1 MPQVNNLEEFSNQ
14 IEYLLEKYQ
23 ADPEL
28 SKKSLKHQQ
37 NLEKLLDKTNKLLE
51 GDDTVEIDQFD
62 NLLKLTQNSYKQ
74 MRENNKT
81 DKEFQKKFEK
91 KFGGDVGAGSLNKRV
106 FDKMSMTLSDLS
118 EGVKTL
124 NRNAAKDVGDTALT
138 FAGGPLAKMATEMFD
153 FRGAASALGRGR
165 GDQKSVRGMMHAG
178 SPNVPKEG
186 SYYLDEGERVVSR
199 KDNDV
204 LARFAEKGLKD
215 GIKVNQDKEK
225 STTNIQTKNF
235 YDEKIF
241 NNTYNTQ
248 EHLKSLKEQH
258 KDAGLRVISEYAS
271 PQYASSIA
279 DEFSKRQREDGV
291 KLDSMGSK
299 YRSSFEDSFKKGS
312 EPRRTQ
318 AMRQHREV
326 IDNSRLL
333 RETVEKSNKELE
345 AGIFL
350 SAKLQYQRFMRNP
363 FFHSGRLLFK
373 TMLSPM
379 KWIGGILWRFL
390 FGKRMTIQEK
400 QLRALEEQTQL
411 LQTGQIGERSKA
423 ERGGM
428 IGSLARAFD
437 LDKILPKSMFG
448 GRDFMKGGKRV
459 EGEEGQRQTQG
470 IPSAFI
476 QTAKEKFDR
485 LKDSFTQSKD
495 DGVEK
500 DQLEYLKLV
509 SNNQKETNEK
519 IGDQKKSQDD
529 LVTLTQK
536 QYDQESKRSGVSEKP
551 EKPDTKT
558 VGAKTSYAGPLSGM
572 WQGIKRTFSG
582 PKRENHQRDYYK
594 GGSDRQEDRNEF
606 LEKSNEYL
614 RKIYEYFS
622 DDSSSGGG
630 GRRSGLLG
638 MIGGGAAL
646 MAAAKP
652 IGIAALAALIPAIV
666 DSITGSD
673 TRGELREMASN
684 VWGRV
689 SDAYSDLMNGEF
701 LSAIGNLA
709 AIPREITK
717 SVAKMV
723 WDVVSST
730 FDKFII
736 GPTKDALGRLG
747 EWAGEKL
754 KGAGHAIVD
763 AFRNMINSSVDSI
776 NSLLPKWAE
785 IPTIPEPDRSSDDSN
800 KSRFDSRREGDVGVL
815 PSMTGGVHEVRQH
828 RQQEALDGLRREI
841 SHFSRGIAGMN
852 AEQLAQRQQN
862 ERIERALIMSPQ
874 NAQTVINRRDQS
886 ITMPKAKEI
895 ADELGYTL
903 GPSLTSNQQQEIR
916 ETQRQRAEVP
926 SPSRENIDD
935 LLTYIIVNQ
944 F

>member
-165 GDQKSVRGMMHAG
+165 GDQKAVRGMMHAG

-215 GIKVNQDKEK
+215 GIKVKIDKEQPVEHRSFTNS
-225 STTNIQTKNF
+225 STSNDNRETKNFSTSHFSTSNDNRRTDTDSREIKNF

-271 PQYASSIA
+271 PQYASTIA

-379 KWIGGILWRFL
+379 KWIGGMLMRFL

-400 QLRALEEQTQL
+400 QLRAIKEQTQL
-411 LQTGQIGERSKA
+411 LQTGKIKQRSFS
-423 ERGGM
+423 ERGGLRGM
-428 IGSLARAFD
+428 LLRAVGDNFLTKDITSGSNDWREGRQREKDKETDTRGIIKKIFD
-437 LDKILPKSMFG
+437 SAIN
-448 GRDFMKGGKRV
+448 
-459 EGEEGQRQTQG
+459 QG
-470 IPSAFI
+470 DEIAESFKHD
-476 QTAKEKFDR
+476 KEKTSTDDDK
-485 LKDSFTQSKD
+485 LKQSPKD
-495 DGVEK
+495 DKRNLQTISQSRFNREQMAFGNK
-500 DQLEYLKLV
+500 RKPTFSGPMRQ
-509 SNNQKETNEK
+509 NNQKEYYKDAPEK
-519 IGDQKKSQDD
+519 KEEQLTFLEEIKLILKDIYEEFSDSVSQRTGGQGFMSRLKTSITAGLSAAAGAIGGAIAKSLSMRNMGRAARGAA
-529 LVTLTQK
+529 LVGTPLAAALAFQEQSERSVEEIQARGGFLASSVRDFADTLTF
-536 QYDQESKRSGVSEKP
+536 GVSE
-551 EKPDTKT
+551 T
-558 VGAKTSYAGPLSGM
+558 
-572 WQGIKRTFSG
+572 
-582 PKRENHQRDYYK
+582 
-594 GGSDRQEDRNEF
+594 
-606 LEKSNEYL
+606 
-614 RKIYEYFS
+614 
-622 DDSSSGGG
+622 
-630 GRRSGLLG
+630 
-638 MIGGGAAL
+638 
-646 MAAAKP
+646 
-652 IGIAALAALIPAIV
+652 
-666 DSITGSD
+666 
-673 TRGELREMASN
+673 
-684 VWGRV
+684 
-689 SDAYSDLMNGEF
+689 
-701 LSAIGNLA
+701 
-709 AIPREITK
+709 
-717 SVAKMV
+717 
-723 WDVVSST
+723 
-730 FDKFII
+730 
-736 GPTKDALGRLG
+736 
-747 EWAGEKL
+747 
-754 KGAGHAIVD
+754 
-763 AFRNMINSSVDSI
+763 
-776 NSLLPKWAE
+776 
-785 IPTIPEPDRSSDDSN
+785 
-800 KSRFDSRREGDVGVL
+800 
-815 PSMTGGVHEVRQH
+815 
-828 RQQEALDGLRREI
+828 
-841 SHFSRGIAGMN
+841 
-852 AEQLAQRQQN
+852 LAQRLQDSELAKSAFDNFIGPAIDSVISIWNEDARKRVMSGDNIRQKDDERDGIRERGGQERATSRVVQRPGAPTPSPSLTPNETPDELRRWFRHVDEGTQDDFVSDRAFEKRSQENNKLINSITKLNNSIVGMDFDNLIQSN
-862 ERIERALIMSPQ
+862 ERVRRREDRQFLMASPQ
-874 NAQTVINRRDQS
+874 AIGSGVLQRDMNIN
-886 ITMPKAKEI
+886 MPTAKEI
-895 ADELGYTL
+895 ASELGYTL
-903 GPSLTSNQQQEIR
+903 GPSLTRNQQQEIR
-916 ETQRQRAEVP
+916 ETQRERTEVP